1 MLVNAIT
8 DCQAAGVVR
17 SGEAQELA
25 LVAWS
30 TVHGVSALLVDGQ
43 LAGVSGKPIR
53 EIAEVV
59 TRGLFLGLGLR
70 QE

>member
-17 SGEAQELA
+17 SGEAQELV

>member
-1 MLVNAIT
+1 V
-8 DCQAAGVVR
+8 
-17 SGEAQELA
+17 